1 MVGETVV
8 MSLVLLVLPENPTF
22 SFGNAG
28 LLRLFRLL
36 RLTRMARML
45 RSMPERLDTALEV
58 SLSGDVRLM
67 ILIKG
72 MAAATTTAPW
82 PFGAA
87 REQLEVFFIMSL
99 QLILLYVF
107 AIAAKLSS

>member
-45 RSMPERLDTALEV
+45 RSMPERLDKALEV
-58 SLSGDVRLM
+58 SLSDVRLM

-72 MAAATTTAPW
+72 MAAATTSAPW

-87 REQLEVFFIMSL
+87 LEQLEVFFIMSL

>member
-45 RSMPERLDTALEV
+45 RSMPERLDKALEV
-58 SLSGDVRLM
+58 SLSDVRLM